1 MAKIGLLETSPACE
15 RFDAWLRE
23 RHGFDYRQEE
33 VVRKARKCETTE
45 EFIKHCHTLIHMCSE
60 ALVKFDDDA
69 QRDGSH
75 TRAEETYQLLK
86 ELINCK
92 QLTFEYE

>member
-1 MAKIGLLETSPACE
+1 MGYQVPEYA
-15 RFDAWLRE
+15 FD
-23 RHGFDYRQEE
+23 DRQEK
-33 VVRKARKCETTE
+33 VVYKARTCTTTV

-69 QRDGSH
+69 RHHGIN

-86 ELINCK
+86 ELITQTTC
-92 QLTFEYE
+92 TFEYE

>member
-1 MAKIGLLETSPACE
+1 MAKLGPLETNPAWE
-15 RFDAWLRE
+15 QFDAWLRE

-33 VVRKARKCETTE
+33 VARKARKCGTTE

-69 QRDGSH
+69 QHHGFNE
-75 TRAEETYQLLK
+75 RAEETYQLLK
-86 ELINCK
+86 ELINWK